1 MIDNANS
8 NSAGDA
14 KLRMKLRMRVK
25 TTALCRRSK
34 LVASFFVTM
43 DDNDKENNG
52 FVPGL
57 SDLYNCML
65 LRVIESQRLCHEDS
79 PASA

>member
-1 MIDNANS
+1 MMDNANS
-8 NSAGDA
+8 NSVCDE
-14 KLRMKLRMRVK
+14 KLRMKFRMSVK
-25 TTALCRRSK
+25 TTVLCRRSK
-34 LVASFFVTM
+34 LAASFLVTM

-65 LRVIESQRLCHEDS
+65 LWLRESQRLCHDDS